1 MTIEEVGTT
10 AFQDDNTFQEELIK
24 SNEIKPVKINL
35 MVDNITLKLN
45 KMYFLNLNSL
55 INQLE
60 ESNMIND
67 IN

>member
-45 KMYFLNLNSL
+45 KKYFLNLNSL

-60 ESNMIND
+60 ESNMIKD
-67 IN
+67 IK